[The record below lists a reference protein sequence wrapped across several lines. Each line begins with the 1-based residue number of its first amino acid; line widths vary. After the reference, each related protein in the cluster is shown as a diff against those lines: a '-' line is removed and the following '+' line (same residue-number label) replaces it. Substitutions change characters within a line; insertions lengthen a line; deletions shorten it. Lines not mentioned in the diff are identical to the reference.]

1 MADIVSLLFVIVLA
15 FCITEI
21 STKKLPAVYSITMAY
36 QANSQGKYP
45 YIATK
50 DIAGALKSCLDI
62 QHVVGGKKDYSMLI
76 SMLAVK
82 DVAPGDC
89 FWLIESD
96 IDIAFIGL
104 NKKSDHN
111 TDRNKKNNILIEL
124 CSEIA
129 AEDLDK
135 VELST
140 LKALNINLQL
150 KGQGNVYLSEQ
161 CKLITRKSMVSIFG
175 MNM

>member
-1 MADIVSLLFVIVLA
+1 MHLLI
-15 FCITEI
+15 E
-21 STKKLPAVYSITMAY
+21 SYRKS
-36 QANSQGKYP
+36 
-45 YIATK
+45 K

-62 QHVVGGKKDYSMLI
+62 QHVVGGTKDYSMLI

-96 IDIAFIGL
+96 IDITFISL
-104 NKKSDHN
+104 KRKSDLN
-111 TDRNKKNNILIEL
+111 ASRNKNKNQRIVL

-129 AEDLDK
+129 SEDLDK

-140 LKALNINLQL
+140 FKALNIN
-150 KGQGNVYLSEQ
+150 
-161 CKLITRKSMVSIFG
+161 FH
-175 MNM
+175 

>member
-1 MADIVSLLFVIVLA
+1 
-15 FCITEI
+15 
-21 STKKLPAVYSITMAY
+21 
-36 QANSQGKYP
+36 
-45 YIATK
+45 
-50 DIAGALKSCLDI
+50 
-62 QHVVGGKKDYSMLI
+62 
-76 SMLAVK
+76 MLAVK
-82 DVAPGDC
+82 DVAQGDC

-104 NKKSDHN
+104 KQKSDHHVS
-111 TDRNKKNNILIEL
+111 RNKNKNLHIEL

-161 CKLITRKSMVSIFG
+161 CKLITRKSMVSIFE